1 MITIHN
7 LHKTIGEQ
15 KILNGVQLSIKQN
28 ECVGLL
34 GPNGAGKTTLL
45 KCLMGI
51 LSYESGDVLF
61 DAQPIETRKQQ
72 IGYLSQYTD
81 FKAWMTCRESL
92 WFFGRLSG
100 IKKDRLEIRIQE
112 TLKEVGLQEKQ
123 HFRVEQLSGGMKQRL
138 GIAQAILHNPRFL
151 ILDEPVAS
159 LDPIGRN
166 EIQKLIV
173 RLKQRMTILL
183 STHIL
188 HDTKYIC
195 DRYIIMKDGKIIG
208 DINQDDQKF
217 DTKQLLVTLKES
229 VQLNHL
235 RECLDVI
242 CLKELTPH
250 TFLITGAGAFDL
262 KEVINTFSVNKIE
275 VMSVGFYEKGLEEV
289 FTELAADV

>member
-92 WFFGRLSG
+92 RFFGRLSG

-217 DTKQLLVTLKES
+217 DTKRLLVTLKES

-262 KEVINTFSVNKIE
+262 KEVINTFSVNRIE

>member
-92 WFFGRLSG
+92 RFFGRLSG

-173 RLKQRMTILL
+173 RLKQRMSILL

-217 DTKQLLVTLKES
+217 DTKRLLVTLKES

-250 TFLITGAGAFDL
+250 TFLITGAAAFDL
-262 KEVINTFSVNKIE
+262 KEIINTFSVNKIE

>member
-7 LHKTIGEQ
+7 LHTTIDKQ
-15 KILNGVQLSIKQN
+15 KILHGVHLSIKEN
-28 ECVGLL
+28 ECVGLI
-34 GPNGAGKTTLL
+34 GPNGAGKTTLI

-61 DAQPIETRKQQ
+61 DNQPIETRKKQ

-81 FKAWMTCRESL
+81 FKAWMTCKESL
-92 WFFGRLSG
+92 LFFGNLSG
-100 IKKDRLEIRIQE
+100 VKKEILENRIQE

-123 HFRVEQLSGGMKQRL
+123 HFKVEQLSGGMKQRL

-166 EIQKLIV
+166 EVRKLIV

-188 HDTKYIC
+188 HDTNHIC
-195 DRYIIMKDGKIIG
+195 DRYIVMKNGRIIG
-208 DINQDDQKF
+208 NINQDNQQF
-217 DTKQLLVTLKES
+217 DSKQLLVKLRDS
-229 VQLNHL
+229 VQLNQV
-235 RECLDVI
+235 RECLDFV
-242 CLKELTPH
+242 CLEELTQH
-250 TFLITGAGAFDL
+250 TFLLTGAEAFDF
-262 KEVINTFSVNKIE
+262 KKVITAFSVNKIE
-275 VMSVGFYEKGLEEV
+275 VISVGFHEKGLEEI
-289 FTELAADV
+289 FIELAADL

>member
-7 LHKTIGEQ
+7 LHKTIGKQ
-15 KILNGVQLSIKQN
+15 KILNGVQLSIKES

-92 WFFGRLSG
+92 RFFGRLSG

-112 TLKEVGLQEKQ
+112 TLKEVGLHEKQ

-262 KEVINTFSVNKIE
+262 KEVINTFSVNRIE

>member
-92 WFFGRLSG
+92 RFFGRLSG

-262 KEVINTFSVNKIE
+262 KEVINTFSVNRIE